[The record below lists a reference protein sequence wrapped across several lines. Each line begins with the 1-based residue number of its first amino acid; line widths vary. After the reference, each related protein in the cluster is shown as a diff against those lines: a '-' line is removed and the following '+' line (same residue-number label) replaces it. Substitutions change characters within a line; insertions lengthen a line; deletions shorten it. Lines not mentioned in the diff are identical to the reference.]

1 MSKRKSERPRIVMT
15 GLDYLVVLGAAGG
28 IFALLSAQTQQVG
41 PSENPDRMQMPVRGS
56 DTAPASGEVEA
67 KLEKSVLDSGT
78 NGVYR
83 FRSRH
88 PWLYGLGA
96 FILGGALAALFVTI
110 PYLRTTYESPD
121 LKAALYETVF
131 GGLGGGL
138 AAVALAFAYTAAIR
152 PTLGAM
158 QSGGIIETGG

>member
-1 MSKRKSERPRIVMT
+1 VAI
-15 GLDYLVVLGAAGG
+15 LGAGGG
-28 IFALLSAQTQQVG
+28 IFVLLAARSRQDGTSG
-41 PSENPDRMQMPVRGS
+41 NPVPGG
-56 DTAPASGEVEA
+56 DTAPALGEVEA
-67 KLEKSVLDSGT
+67 KREKTALDPAT

-96 FILGGALAALFVTI
+96 FIVGGALAALFVAI
-110 PYLRTTYESPD
+110 PYLRTTYDSPD

-158 QSGGIIETGG
+158 QSGGVIETAGSAIAPPHPAQ